1 MCVCVFMFQRACLHI
16 PRSKLAVGTPEETSL
31 ETGVALTIHCPMCG
45 HRQCMDLGTN
55 VAMVSARL
63 AGLVTLTK
71 RTLPVWVN
79 GRVCVR
85 VCVNARVCAV
95 RVRLGVRT

>member
-79 GRVCVR
+79 GRVCV
-85 VCVNARVCAV
+85 CVRERAQFTS
-95 RVRLGVRT
+95 LGVRT